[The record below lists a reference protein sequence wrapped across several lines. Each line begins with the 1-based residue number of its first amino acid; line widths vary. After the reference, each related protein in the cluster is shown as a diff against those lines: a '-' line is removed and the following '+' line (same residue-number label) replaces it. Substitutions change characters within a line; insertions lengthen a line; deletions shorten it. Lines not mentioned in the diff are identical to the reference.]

1 MYFKMALSLIIKVVD
16 DDDDDDDKVLG
27 SYHDI
32 SLELN

>member
-1 MYFKMALSLIIKVVD
+1 MALSLIIKVDDD

>member
-1 MYFKMALSLIIKVVD
+1 MYFKMALSLIIKV
-16 DDDDDDDKVLG
+16 DDDDDDKVLG